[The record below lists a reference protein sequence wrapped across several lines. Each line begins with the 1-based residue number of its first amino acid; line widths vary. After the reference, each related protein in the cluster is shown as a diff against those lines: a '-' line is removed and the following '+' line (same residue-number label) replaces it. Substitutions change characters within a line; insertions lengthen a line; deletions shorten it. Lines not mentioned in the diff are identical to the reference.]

1 MKKYFLSTNKV
12 FEYNGIKGIDYSD
25 SINMFDSFSEC
36 MNEAYD
42 DLLIYINGIEEMM
55 SIKEYITK
63 DFLSKPEINF
73 KMSDTIVTCE
83 ITKSDNNL
91 TFELLQRLKVDGQT
105 CQISLK
111 YQFVVSEIEEE
122 NIGYVLVGRFD
133 SDSCGYNQRLGDNI
147 FDTIFQVFEEVEK
160 INGMNMKN
168 LCGCIISVVDKQ
180 YVEKNGID
188 KYEKQKR
195 PIIF

>member
-25 SINMFDSFSEC
+25 SINMFDTFDEC

-42 DLLIYINGIEEMM
+42 DLLIYINGIDEMR
-55 SIKEYITK
+55 SIKEYITR

-73 KMSDTIVTCE
+73 KMSDTIVTCTL
-83 ITKSDNNL
+83 TKNDNIL
-91 TFELLQRLKVDGQT
+91 TFELLQRLRVEGQV
-105 CQISLK
+105 CEISLK
-111 YQFVVSEIEEE
+111 YQFVVSEMEEE
-122 NIGYVLVGRFD
+122 NVGYVLVGRFD
-133 SDSCGYNQRLGDNI
+133 SDSCGYNERLGDTI
-147 FDTIFQVFEEVEK
+147 FDSVFQVFEEVEK

-168 LCGCIISVVDKQ
+168 LCGCIISV
-180 YVEKNGID
+180 ID
-188 KYEKQKR
+188 KEYVNKHSIDSYEKLKR